1 VNVGYGDVALYEVVM
16 EHLNQSIEASVDPK
30 HRHRLRNELRAA
42 EGHVNDL
49 VGALRKSPDAREPR
63 VQLDEALSEAGG
75 PQPGKVSEWLHT
87 MTELLHSGSSS

>member
-1 VNVGYGDVALYEVVM
+1 M

-49 VGALRKSPDAREPR
+49 VEALRKSPDAREPR
-63 VQLDEALSEAGG
+63 AQLDEALSEAGG
-75 PQPGKVSEWLHT
+75 PQPGRVGEWLHAVT
-87 MTELLHSGSSS
+87 RLLHGSSAS